1 MLDQDQKD
9 NNLIHDDEEIN
20 RLKDKFFKDND
31 LSDLEFIELLLTY
44 STRARKNRKEIA
56 RKLLRTYGS
65 VVNILATPTD
75 ELINVDSID
84 PETATLISLVKA
96 CCLKIEWEY
105 LE

>member
-1 MLDQDQKD
+1 MLEQDKKD
-9 NNLIHDDEEIN
+9 NNLIYDEEIN
-20 RLKDKFFKDND
+20 RLKDKVLKNND

-65 VVNILATPTD
+65 VANILATSAD
-75 ELINVDSID
+75 ELIKVDRID
-84 PETATLISLVKA
+84 PETATLISLVNA

>member
-1 MLDQDQKD
+1 MLEQDKKD
-9 NNLIHDDEEIN
+9 NNLIHDEEIH
-20 RLKDKFFKDND
+20 RLKDKFLKDND

-65 VVNILATPTD
+65 AANILATPTD
-75 ELINVDSID
+75 ELIKVGRID